1 MNPRFV
7 LREKWFPRSLARKL
21 RTFWDDF
28 KAGKRAVL
36 LLLLLL
42 LETPPQHGKSL
53 TVSPGRSAKIQSC
66 A

>member
-1 MNPRFV
+1 MNPPFV

-28 KAGKRAVL
+28 KAGKPPVML
-36 LLLLLL
+36 LLP
-42 LETPPQHGKSL
+42 ETPPQHGKSL
-53 TVSPGRSAKIQSC
+53 TVSPGRSAKILSC